1 MEQSWFWQKYQ
12 MTSHMSWRRIGRL
25 GTKTSMTAE
34 MVMVKD
40 YFELCWTMKT
50 QHSSRSNCIDLRNL
64 VVKTSEIVTAQ
75 DSA

>member
-1 MEQSWFWQKYQ
+1 
-12 MTSHMSWRRIGRL
+12 
-25 GTKTSMTAE
+25 MTAE

-50 QHSSRSNCIDLRNL
+50 QHSSRSSGIDLQNL
-64 VVKTSEIVTAQ
+64 VVKTSEIVTAH